1 MGLLIVTVTVTKRN
15 SNNISSADVSDLWQE
30 VNHSKLLSG
39 DFFFSNELLV
49 FESKSRFILDGSG

>member
-15 SNNISSADVSDLWQE
+15 SNNITPADVSDLWQE

-39 DFFFSNELLV
+39 DFFFSNELV
-49 FESKSRFILDGSG
+49 ESKTRFILDGSG

>member
-15 SNNISSADVSDLWQE
+15 SNNITPADVSDLWQE

-39 DFFFSNELLV
+39 DFFFSNEL
-49 FESKSRFILDGSG
+49 FESKTRFILDGSG